1 MKKRVQ
7 EFLHYSENI
16 KQKSLHTV
24 KAYDVDLRQFL
35 TYLKTHEEIETLG
48 VITEHHIKS
57 FIAYLYH
64 EKVTKRSINRKISTI
79 KSFFHYLISQRQV
92 DKDITLLLV
101 VPKFSK
107 KLPTVLTLE
116 EIDKLRENID
126 IKEFSGIRNRMII
139 ELLYSSGLRASE
151 LLSIC
156 EGDIHFSS
164 REIRVLGKGDKQ
176 RDVFFSNTASEW
188 ITHFIKQKRLKGFG
202 EKKLIVNQTGEPLS
216 DRSLRRIIEDV
227 SKNSGISKH
236 VSPHTFRHSF
246 ATHLMNRGID
256 LRYIQ
261 ALLGHEHITTT
272 EVYTHV
278 SREKLKEEL
287 EKYHPFI
294 EKER

>member
-1 MKKRVQ
+1 MKNRVQ
-7 EFLHYSENI
+7 EFLHYHENI
-16 KQKSLHTV
+16 KQKSPHTV
-24 KAYDVDLRQFL
+24 KAYDVDLRQFIA
-35 TYLKTHEEIETLG
+35 YLRKHEEVETLEK
-48 VITEHHIKS
+48 IEEHHIKS

-64 EKVTKRSINRKISTI
+64 ENVTKRSINRKISTI
-79 KSFFHYLISQRQV
+79 KSFFHYLMSQKQV
-92 DKDITLLLV
+92 EKDITLTLV

-107 KLPTVLTLE
+107 KLPTVLTRE
-116 EIDKLRENID
+116 EIDKMRESID
-126 IKEFSGIRNRMII
+126 VKEFSGIRNRMII

-156 EGDIHFSS
+156 EGDIQFSS
-164 REIRVLGKGDKQ
+164 REIRVMGKGEKQ
-176 RDVFFSNTASEW
+176 RDVFFSNTAYEW
-188 ITHFIKQKRLKGFG
+188 ITYFITQKRLKGFG
-202 EKKLIVNQTGEPLS
+202 EKHLVVNQNGEPLS
-216 DRSLRRIIEDV
+216 DRSLRRIIEDI
-227 SKNSGISKH
+227 SKSVGISKH

-246 ATHLMNRGID
+246 ATHLMNRGVD

-287 EKYHPFI
+287 EKHHPFI